1 MHEKYRKVKKL
12 LLYRI
17 CSKCGNCD
25 IKEGFV
31 MSEREL
37 AKQIIDKLPE
47 YKISSLLLFLRGIQ
61 FDDDIEDD
69 LYCKKL
75 VEEYLNNPDP
85 EKHETVTLE
94 ELAAREGIAL

>member
-1 MHEKYRKVKKL
+1 
-12 LLYRI
+12 
-17 CSKCGNCD
+17 
-25 IKEGFV
+25 

-69 LYCKKL
+69 LYCEKL
-75 VEEYLNNPDP
+75 VFAHSSCRQSSKS
-85 EKHETVTLE
+85 EKLSLCRAFFTCSWSVPATCSKSRRSRRSFRLSETE
-94 ELAAREGIAL
+94 KRFRKI